1 MILLSRGDKMV
12 GMNYKN
18 KNILITGGL
27 GFIGSN
33 LAIRLVAE
41 GANVTLVDNMLPGHG
56 GNLFNI
62 DDIKDKVTVNFSD
75 IRDPLIMDYLVR
87 DKDYIFHLAGQVN
100 HIESIKNP
108 ILDLDINCKGTLV
121 ILESCRKCN
130 PKAKIIFTGTR
141 GQYGHSI
148 KLPVD
153 EEHPM
158 NPKGI
163 YAITNLAAEKMIL
176 AYHNVHNI
184 KGICLRISN
193 TYGPRHQMH
202 HDQFGVLNWFIRR
215 AIDDETIFIFGD
227 GLILRD
233 FLYIDD
239 LVDCLF
245 KVGLEEK
252 AYGEIFNIGSGKPIN
267 FLELAEKAIKI
278 VRKGKIEFTNFS
290 QEREALEPGDYYT
303 DISKVIKFTGWH
315 PLFEL
320 DEGIKR
326 TTDFYCKYKEYYW

>member
-1 MILLSRGDKMV
+1 MKK
-12 GMNYKN
+12 NYKN

-33 LAIRLVAE
+33 LAIRLVEE

-62 DDIKDKVTVNFSD
+62 SVIKDKLNVNFSD

-108 ILDLDINCKGTLV
+108 LLDLDINCKGTLV
-121 ILESCRKCN
+121 VLESCRKYN

-141 GQYGHSI
+141 GQYGNSI

-163 YAITNLAAEKMIL
+163 YAITNLAAEKMIM
-176 AYHNVHNI
+176 AYYNVHGI
-184 KGICLRISN
+184 KGICLRITN
-193 TYGPRHQMH
+193 TYGPRHQMR

-215 AIDDETIFIFGD
+215 AIDNEAISIFGD
-227 GLILRD
+227 GKILRD
-233 FLYIDD
+233 FLYVDD
-239 LVDCLF
+239 LVECLL
-245 KVGLEEK
+245 KIGLEKK
-252 AYGEIFNIGSGKPIN
+252 AWGEIFNVGSGKPIN
-267 FLELAEKAIKI
+267 FLNLAKKVVEIAKKGR
-278 VRKGKIEFTNFS
+278 VKFSDFTKERK
-290 QEREALEPGDYYT
+290 ALEPGDYYT
-303 DISKVIKFTGWH
+303 DITKIKKFIDWRPQT
-315 PLFEL
+315 EL
-320 DEGIKR
+320 EEGIRR
-326 TTDFYCKYKEYYW
+326 TIRFYRIHKKHYW